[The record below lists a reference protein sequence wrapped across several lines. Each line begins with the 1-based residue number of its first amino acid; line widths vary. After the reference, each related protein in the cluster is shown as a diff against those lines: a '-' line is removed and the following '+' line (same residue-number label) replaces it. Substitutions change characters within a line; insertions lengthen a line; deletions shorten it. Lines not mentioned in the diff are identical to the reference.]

1 MGNALSYLFGVTSED
16 DLRVISR
23 ELGRLINTQGRLLHV
38 MEDSVSMINF
48 TRRAV
53 SDNRH
58 KINELIVNLRD
69 IVVSMANATQGLDK
83 RVARLEIL
91 THRFWLYKII
101 VEGLRK
107 YVLDVHMALSYLE
120 L

>member
-1 MGNALSYLFGVTSED
+1 MSYLFGVTSED

-23 ELGRLINTQGRLLHV
+23 ALTRLTNTQGRLLHV
-38 MEDSVSMINF
+38 MEDSISVINV

-69 IVVSMANATQGLDK
+69 IVVSMANATQDLDK
-83 RVARLEIL
+83 QVARLEIL
-91 THRFWLYKII
+91 THRFWLYKIM

-107 YVLDVHMALSYLE
+107 YLLDVHMALSYLE